1 MPGRKMLHRT
11 NWGAF
16 VGGLVLLT
24 IAGLFLLDTL
34 TDVSVP
40 LYTIAPLLLIGLGL
54 ASILNRR
61 FERGTPPSTTPPSS
75 PGGGRP

>member
-1 MPGRKMLHRT
+1 MLHRT

-34 TDVSVP
+34 TDVSTP
-40 LYTIAPLLLIGLGL
+40 LYAVIPLLLAGLGL

-61 FERGTPPSTTPPSS
+61 FERGASPSSPTPPSS
-75 PGGGRP
+75 GGPGHP